1 MKKLN
6 LESETKPEE
15 GNKTWRRKLNP
26 EIETKPRGGNKT
38 GEGN

>member
-26 EIETKPRGGNKT
+26 EIETKP
-38 GEGN
+38 GEEN

>member
-26 EIETKPRGGNKT
+26 EKETKP

>member
-26 EIETKPRGGNKT
+26 EKKTKPRNGK
-38 GEGN
+38 